1 MNRKTIIIAA
11 IVVFA
16 LGAGAIYS
24 LPYVAIYRIIAAL
37 EAKDAKQLAALVDFP
52 QIRDNLKSFAGTKLK
67 AGTADTKNDAW
78 GQIQKSLPSQ
88 FIAGA
93 VENLVTP
100 EGLVN
105 IVQQRLE
112 AVAAGQEGANRTKL
126 TAWPL
131 YAALVGSA
139 DLAYVSPSEFV
150 VAVRTGGA
158 GMLRFVLRRNGA
170 AWRLTNIEF

>member
-1 MNRKTIIIAA
+1 MNKKTIVIAV

-16 LGAGAIYS
+16 LGAGAVYS

-37 EAKDAKQLAALVDFP
+37 EAKDTNQLAVLVDFP
-52 QIRDNLKSFAGTKLK
+52 QIRDNLKSFVGTKLQ

-78 GQIQKSLPSQ
+78 GQIQRSLPSQ
-88 FIAGA
+88 VIAGA
-93 VENLVTP
+93 LENLITP
-100 EGLVN
+100 EGLVDF
-105 IVQQRLE
+105 VHQRLE
-112 AVAAGQEGANRTKL
+112 AVAAGQEGANKTKL

-150 VAVRTGGA
+150 VAVRTGDT
-158 GMLRFVLRRNGA
+158 GMPRFVLRRNGA
-170 AWRLTNIEF
+170 AWRLTNIQF